1 MTMSQY
7 LQYIVLLYIVAY
19 SSILTSAAWY
29 MVYGNILQMM
39 ITAITD

>member
-19 SSILTSAAWY
+19 SSITSAWY

-39 ITAITD
+39 ITD

>member
-19 SSILTSAAWY
+19 SGSITSAWY

-39 ITAITD
+39 ITDD